1 MKQTDLRTPD
11 QVFDDMLADDH
22 PLEEIAARLSW
33 SYAQAKSRYLRIC
46 RELGV
51 RPDEE

>member
-1 MKQTDLRTPD
+1 MKPVDLRTPE

-22 PLEEIAARLSW
+22 TLEEIAARLSW
-33 SYAQAKSRYLRIC
+33 PYAQARSRYLRVC

-51 RPDEE
+51 RPDED